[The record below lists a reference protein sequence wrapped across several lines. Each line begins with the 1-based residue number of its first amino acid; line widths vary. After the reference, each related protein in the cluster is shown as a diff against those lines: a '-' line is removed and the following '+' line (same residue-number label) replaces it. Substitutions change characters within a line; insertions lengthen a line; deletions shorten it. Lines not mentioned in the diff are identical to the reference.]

1 MISHKWQPIAPL
13 SEIDDHSKMALM
25 RLDNT
30 NKVWNYSKLEL
41 SGSSAFCKFL
51 DKLHRSIAIE
61 TGIIEGLYEMDRG
74 LTQTLVVQGFSRDAV
89 ERAGDSI
96 PENTL
101 LMLRD
106 QLDSLDY
113 IMDFIGRSRE
123 LSSAYIRDL
132 HALITRSQ
140 GKYTAQNQFGQLV
153 ERDLVSGRYKTEPN
167 NPIRQS
173 GTVHEYAPVEQ
184 VASEMDRMVDMFH
197 SCVSDA
203 HPIVASA
210 WLHHRF
216 VQIHPFQDGNGRV
229 ARALASIVLL
239 RAKLFPL
246 HIRRKDREV
255 YINAL
260 EEADRGSLDS
270 LVQLFAARE
279 REDMLWAVSELARE
293 AVAPIQGGRTADVA
307 AAVAGEYA
315 RRRRDVLDQRRQVN
329 FVAEALV
336 EDGAKILESNLQM
349 AGEAFAAQDIQF
361 YSKADFGGS
370 NDQRGYWWQHQIVE
384 AAKRLNHWAN
394 IPENKYW
401 ICSRIKLADVRMRF
415 VVSLHHVGSP
425 VSGIMAAVAF
435 AEIQYP
441 QADPDDRQADPDD
454 RQAYPDDRQ
463 EQEIVHCSRQAFT
476 FTEHDA
482 GEDLNRSFED
492 WLDEAQAV
500 ALRVLGAAAI

>member
-13 SEIDDHSKMALM
+13 PEIDDHSKLALR

-30 NKVWNYSKLEL
+30 SRVWNYSRLEL
-41 SGSSAFCKFL
+41 SDSNALDKFL
-51 DKLHRSIAIE
+51 EKLHRSIAVE

-89 ERAGDSI
+89 ARAGESI

-101 LMLRD
+101 SMLRD
-106 QLDSLDY
+106 QLASIGS
-113 IMDFIGRSRE
+113 IMDFIGHSRE
-123 LSSAYIRDL
+123 MSSAYIREL
-132 HALITRSQ
+132 HFLITRSQ
-140 GKYTAQNQFGQLV
+140 KKYTAIDIFNREV
-153 ERDLVSGRYKTEPN
+153 ERDLISGKYKTEPN
-167 NPIRQS
+167 NPTRQN

-184 VASEMDRMVDMFH
+184 VASEMDRMMEVFNHD
-197 SCVSDA
+197 VADE

-239 RAKLFPL
+239 RAELFPL
-246 HIRRKDREV
+246 HIRREDREV
-255 YINAL
+255 YIDAL
-260 EEADRGSLDS
+260 EDADRGSLDS
-270 LVQLFAARE
+270 LVQLFSARE
-279 REDMLWAVSELARE
+279 RDDMLWAVSELARE

-307 AAVAGEYA
+307 AAVAGEYT
-315 RRRRDVLDQRRQVN
+315 RKQRDVLERRRQVN
-329 FVAEALV
+329 VVAENLV
-336 EDGAKILESNLQM
+336 TNGAGILATNLEQ
-349 AGEAFAAQDIQF
+349 ASVAFTDKGILF
-361 YSKADFGGS
+361 YSIVDHGGS
-370 NDQRGYWWQHQIVE
+370 NDQRGHWWGYQIVE

-401 ICSRIKLADVRMRF
+401 IRSRVTLADVRMRF

-425 VSGIMAAVAF
+425 VSGFMAAVAF

-441 QADPDDRQADPDD
+441 EAE
-454 RQAYPDDRQ
+454 PDDRQ
-463 EQEIVHCSRQAFT
+463 EQELVHCSDRAFT
-476 FTEHDA
+476 FTEHDV
-482 GEDLNRSFED
+482 GEELNRSFEA

-500 ALRVLGAAAI
+500 ALRILGTAAI

>member
-1 MISHKWQPIAPL
+1 MISHKWQRIAPL
-13 SEIDDHSKMALM
+13 SDIDDHSKLALM

-30 NKVWNYSKLEL
+30 VRVWNYSKLEL
-41 SGSSAFCKFL
+41 SDSNAFCKFL
-51 DKLHRSIAIE
+51 DKLHRSIAVE

-74 LTQTLVVQGFSRDAV
+74 LTQTLVVQGFSREAV
-89 ERAGDSI
+89 ERSGESI

-101 LMLRD
+101 SMLRD
-106 QLDSLDY
+106 QLESLGY
-113 IMDFIGRSRE
+113 IMDFIGRRRE

-132 HALITRSQ
+132 HVLITRSQ
-140 GKYTAQNQFGQLV
+140 GKYKAQNQFGQLV
-153 ERDLVSGRYKTEPN
+153 ERDLASGRYKTEPN
-167 NPIRQS
+167 NPTRQN
-173 GTVHEYAPVEQ
+173 GTVHEYAPVDQ
-184 VASEMDRMVDMFH
+184 VASQMDFMVDMFN
-197 SCVSDA
+197 SSVADA

-239 RAKLFPL
+239 RAELFPL
-246 HIRRKDREV
+246 HIRREDRDA
-255 YINAL
+255 YIDAL
-260 EEADRGSLDS
+260 EDADRGSLDS

-279 REDMLWAVSELARE
+279 RDDMLWAVSELARE

-315 RRRRDVLDQRRQVN
+315 RRRRDVLDQRRRVN

-336 EDGAKILESNLQM
+336 ADGAGILESNLER
-349 AGEAFAAQDIQF
+349 AGEAFSTQGIQF
-361 YSKADFGGS
+361 YSNVDYGGS

-401 ICSRIKLADVRMRF
+401 IRSRITLADVRMRF

-425 VSGIMAAVAF
+425 VSGFMAAVAF

-441 QADPDDRQADPDD
+441 QADPDDRQ
-454 RQAYPDDRQ
+454 
-463 EQEIVHCSRQAFT
+463 EQEIVHCSHQAFT

-482 GEDLNRSFED
+482 GEELNRSFED

-500 ALRVLGAAAI
+500 ALRILGTAAI

>member
-1 MISHKWQPIAPL
+1 LTTSHKWQPIAPL
-13 SEIDDHSKMALM
+13 SEIDDHSKLALM

-30 NKVWNYSKLEL
+30 NRVWNYSKLEL
-41 SGSSAFCKFL
+41 SGSNAFCKFL

-89 ERAGDSI
+89 ERAGESI

-106 QLDSLDY
+106 QLESLDY

-132 HALITRSQ
+132 HVLITRSQ
-140 GKYTAQNQFGQLV
+140 GKYKAQNQFGQLV
-153 ERDLVSGRYKTEPN
+153 ERDLASGRYKTEPN
-167 NPIRQS
+167 NPTRQN

-184 VASEMDRMVDMFH
+184 VASELDRMADMFN
-197 SCVSDA
+197 SDVA
-203 HPIVASA
+203 DSHPIVASA

-239 RAKLFPL
+239 RAELFPL
-246 HIRRKDREV
+246 HIRREDREV
-255 YINAL
+255 YIDAL
-260 EEADRGSLDS
+260 EDADRGSLDS

-293 AVAPIQGGRTADVA
+293 AVAPIEGGRTADVA

-329 FVAEALV
+329 LVAESLV
-336 EDGAKILESNLQM
+336 SDGAEILESNLQR
-349 AGEAFAAQDIQF
+349 AGEAFGAQGIQF
-361 YSKADFGGS
+361 YSNVDFGGS

-401 ICSRIKLADVRMRF
+401 IRSRITLADVRMRF

-425 VSGIMAAVAF
+425 VSGFMAAVAF

-441 QADPDDRQADPDD
+441 QAD
-454 RQAYPDDRQ
+454 PDDRQ

-482 GEDLNRSFED
+482 GEDLNRSFEN

-500 ALRVLGAAAI
+500 ALRVLGTAAI

>member
-1 MISHKWQPIAPL
+1 LADS
-13 SEIDDHSKMALM
+13 DAL
-25 RLDNT
+25 D
-30 NKVWNYSKLEL
+30 
-41 SGSSAFCKFL
+41 KFL
-51 DKLHRSIAIE
+51 EKLHRSIAVE

-89 ERAGDSI
+89 ERAGESI

-106 QLDSLDY
+106 QLASLDS

-123 LSSAYIRDL
+123 MSSAYIREL
-132 HALITRSQ
+132 HFLITRSQ
-140 GKYTAQNQFGQLV
+140 KKYSAINRFSGEEV
-153 ERDLVSGRYKTEPN
+153 ERDLISGTYKTEPN
-167 NPIRQS
+167 NPTRQN

-184 VASEMDRMVDMFH
+184 VASEMDRMVDMFNH
-197 SCVSDA
+197 DVTDE

-239 RAKLFPL
+239 RAELFPL
-246 HIRRKDREV
+246 HIRREDRED
-255 YINAL
+255 YIDAL
-260 EEADRGSLDS
+260 EDADRGSLDS

-279 REDMLWAVSELARE
+279 RDDMLWAVSELARE
-293 AVAPIQGGRTADVA
+293 AVSPLQGGRTADVA

-315 RRRRDVLDQRRQVN
+315 RKARDVLDQRRQVN
-329 FVAEALV
+329 FVAEELV
-336 EDGAKILESNLQM
+336 NYGAEILSQSLEQ
-349 AGEAFAAQDIQF
+349 AREAFAAQGIQF
-361 YSKADFGGS
+361 YASVDHGGS
-370 NDQRGYWWQHQIVE
+370 NDQRGHWWRYQIVE
-384 AAKRLNHWAN
+384 SAKRLDHWAN

-401 ICSRIKLADVRMRF
+401 ICSRITLADIQMRF
-415 VVSLHHVGSP
+415 VVSVHHVGYQ
-425 VSGIMAAVAF
+425 VSGFMAAVAF

-441 QADPDDRQADPDD
+441 EAG
-454 RQAYPDDRQ
+454 PDDRQ
-463 EQEIVHCSRQAFT
+463 EQELVHCSDRAFN

-482 GEDLNRSFED
+482 GDELSRSFEA

-500 ALRVLGAAAI
+500 ALRILGTAAI